1 MDARFWMGGIEATHL
16 LEIRND
22 LAALREPGFWAI
34 QGSFEGSWRLA
45 RFASITRSNFKDD
58 QGRELEVG
66 EWTSSHDRTAYIQY
80 VERIRDAIAVGTVY
94 QVNACR
100 ILSTPI
106 SEDASLCNLMS
117 RILVENPAP
126 FASYLRLPD
135 IEIAS
140 ASPERFISMADG
152 KVVTSP
158 IKGTAK
164 APAFGDKDRA
174 ENLMIVD
181 LMRNDLGQVAEV
193 GSIETPRLLETEA
206 HPGLFH
212 LVSDVTGRLAA
223 GKDVV
228 DLLSA
233 LMPPGS
239 VSGAPKT
246 SALEIIRTEEILRGP
261 YCGVIGWYEAGRAE
275 IAVAIR
281 TFWKEGGQLRFG
293 TGAGITW
300 GSVASEEWEET
311 ELKRSRLIA
320 LASS

>member
-1 MDARFWMGGIEATHL
+1 MGGVEASDL
-16 LEIRND
+16 VEVRDD

-45 RFASITRSNFKDD
+45 RFSSVTKSNFLAHKEEKFEI
-58 QGRELEVG
+58 GN
-66 EWTSSHDRTAYIQY
+66 WSSSQSRSEYIEY
-80 VERIRDAIAVGTVY
+80 VDKVRSAIAAGTVY

-100 ILSTPI
+100 ILSAPI
-106 SEDASLCNLMS
+106 SEVSGLEGLMT

-140 ASPERFISMADG
+140 ASPERFLSMSG
-152 KVVTSP
+152 SEVTTSP
-158 IKGTAK
+158 IKGTAST
-164 APAFGDKDRA
+164 PEFGAKDRA

-181 LMRNDLGQVAEV
+181 LMRNDLGRVAEV
-193 GSIETPRLLETEA
+193 GTIQTPRLLATEA

-212 LVSDVTGRLAA
+212 LVSDVSARLAP

-228 DLLSA
+228 DLLEA
-233 LMPPGS
+233 LVPPGS
-239 VSGAPKT
+239 VSGAPKS
-246 SALEIIRTEEILRGP
+246 SALEIIEQEEQARGP
-261 YCGVIGWYEAGRAE
+261 YCGVIGWYEQGRAE

-281 TFWKEGGQLRFG
+281 TFWKSGGTLRFG

-300 GSVASEEWEET
+300 GSVASDEWDET
-311 ELKRSRLIA
+311 ELKRARLIA

>member
-1 MDARFWMGGIEATHL
+1 MGGIEASDL
-16 LEIRND
+16 LEVRSD

-45 RFASITRSNFKDD
+45 RFASVSKSDFVSDKEDEFEIGQWSSSQSRS
-58 QGRELEVG
+58 E
-66 EWTSSHDRTAYIQY
+66 YIEY
-80 VERIRDAIAVGTVY
+80 VEKVRSEIAAGSVY
-94 QVNACR
+94 QVNSCR
-100 ILSTPI
+100 ILSAPI
-106 SEDASLCNLMS
+106 SEASGLTGLMS
-117 RILVENPAP
+117 RILADNPAP

-140 ASPERFISMADG
+140 ASPERFLSMSG
-152 KVVTSP
+152 SEVVTSP
-158 IKGTAK
+158 IKGTAST
-164 APAFGDKDRA
+164 PEFGAKDRA

-181 LMRNDLGQVAEV
+181 LMRNDLGRVAEV
-193 GSIETPRLLETEA
+193 GSIQTPRLLATEA

-212 LVSDVTGRLAA
+212 LVSDVSARLAP

-228 DLLSA
+228 DLLEA

-239 VSGAPKT
+239 VSGAPKS
-246 SALEIIRTEEILRGP
+246 SALEIISRQERVRGP
-261 YCGVIGWYEAGRAE
+261 YCGVIGWYEKGRAE
-275 IAVAIR
+275 LAVAIR
-281 TFWKEGGQLRFG
+281 TFWKEGGALRFG

-300 GSVASEEWEET
+300 GSVASDEWDET